1 MSHSPKQRYL
11 KISVAL
17 LVVGAIAAA
26 SIKLLW
32 QFNPALVSIG
42 AFTPVDELQCAEMVT
57 PNALLSRER
66 VLKLMTIV
74 EGASKAGV
82 RGVLKAP
89 YCKLKPM
96 TVRAGAIAEREV
108 YPLEFDPTIW
118 AVILYEDNNYVGVR
132 LVPRTQQCS
141 SSAL

>member
-1 MSHSPKQRYL
+1 MSHSHKPQYL

-26 SIKLLW
+26 SLKLLW
-32 QFNPALVSIG
+32 QFNPNLFLIS

-66 VLKLMTIV
+66 ILKLMTIV

-118 AVILYEDNNYVGVR
+118 AVILYEDNSYVGVR
-132 LVPRTQQCS
+132 LVPRTQRCS